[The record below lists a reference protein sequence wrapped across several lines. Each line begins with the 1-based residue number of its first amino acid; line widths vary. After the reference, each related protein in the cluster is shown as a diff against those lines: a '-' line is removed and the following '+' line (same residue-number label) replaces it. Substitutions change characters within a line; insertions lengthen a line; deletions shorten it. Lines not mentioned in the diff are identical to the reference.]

1 MASNPELVNDDK
13 DLLQRKYDEAKSFFK
28 NSDLSKEQ
36 QENDVFERKYDE
48 AKRFFTK
55 PEKKWSL
62 HIFGIDIPYWVIIVV
77 IIIILVI
84 LHKQGKLAGI
94 ESKIVELPSS
104 ARRLLDKGFGSAK
117 TTSTTSPLISMTSPA
132 VGASASVVGSTGS
145 EQVKQQ
151 LRNLFRGF

>member
-1 MASNPELVNDDK
+1 MASQQEVVNEQNDK
-13 DLLQRKYDEAKSFFK
+13 DL
-28 NSDLSKEQ
+28 
-36 QENDVFERKYDE
+36 FERKYEE

-62 HIFGIDIPYWVIIVV
+62 NVFGMSIPYWVIIVV

-94 ESKIVELPSS
+94 ESRIVELPSS
-104 ARRLLDKGFGSAK
+104 ARRLLDRGFGSAK
-117 TTSTTSPLISMTSPA
+117 TTSTTSPLLSMTSPA
-132 VGASASVVGSTGS
+132 VGASASVVGSVAS

-151 LRNLFRGF
+151 LRNLFNGF

>member
-1 MASNPELVNDDK
+1 MASKPELVNEQTDK
-13 DLLQRKYDEAKSFFK
+13 DLFEKKYEEAKK
-28 NSDLSKEQ
+28 
-36 QENDVFERKYDE
+36 
-48 AKRFFTK
+48 FFTK
-55 PEKKWSL
+55 PEKKWSF
-62 HIFGIDIPYWVIIVV
+62 HVFGMDIPYWVIIVI

-94 ESKIVELPSS
+94 EQRIVELPSS

-117 TTSTTSPLISMTSPA
+117 TTSTTSPLMSMTSPGM
-132 VGASASVVGSTGS
+132 GASASVVGTAAS

>member
-1 MASNPELVNDDK
+1 MASNPELVN
-13 DLLQRKYDEAKSFFK
+13 EK
-28 NSDLSKEQ
+28 NYKNE
-36 QENDVFERKYDE
+36 FERNYEE

-62 HIFGIDIPYWVIIVV
+62 HIFGMDIPYWVIIVV
-77 IIIILVI
+77 VIIILVV

-117 TTSTTSPLISMTSPA
+117 TTSTTSPLMSMTSPA
-132 VGASASVVGSTGS
+132 VGASASVVGSATS
-145 EQVKQQ
+145 AQIKQQ

>member
-36 QENDVFERKYDE
+36 QENDLFERKYDE

>member
-1 MASNPELVNDDK
+1 MASNPELVNEQQDK
-13 DLLQRKYDEAKSFFK
+13 DL
-28 NSDLSKEQ
+28 
-36 QENDVFERKYDE
+36 FERKYEE
-48 AKRFFTK
+48 AKKFFTK

-62 HIFGIDIPYWVIIVV
+62 HIFGVDIPYWVIIVV
-77 IIIILVI
+77 VIIILVV
-84 LHKQGKLAGI
+84 LHKQGKLSGI

-117 TTSTTSPLISMTSPA
+117 TTSTTSPLLSMTSPA
-132 VGASASVVGSTGS
+132 VGASASVVGSAAS

>member
-1 MASNPELVNDDK
+1 MASNPELVTHQDDK
-13 DLLQRKYDEAKSFFK
+13 DLFEKKYEDT
-28 NSDLSKEQ
+28 
-36 QENDVFERKYDE
+36 
-48 AKRFFTK
+48 KRFFTK

-62 HIFGIDIPYWVIIVV
+62 HIFGMDIPYWVIIVV

-84 LHKQGKLAGI
+84 LHKKGKLAGI
-94 ESKIVELPSS
+94 EQRIVELPSS

-117 TTSTTSPLISMTSPA
+117 TTSTTSPLLTISSPA
-132 VGASASVVGSTGS
+132 LGASASVVGSAAS